1 MNELPKQ
8 LAALKANPE
17 AGWVSDDVRARSRAK
32 LMEAIGSDRADQSSF
47 GSSFFKFTFIDLV
60 STRIAAGAAVFVL
73 ILGGWTTVNAASTSL
88 PGDTLYNVK
97 RVTEVAQ
104 LKFASTESKALLHS
118 EFAQRRMEEVVAL
131 KQSEDPVKV
140 DRVGATIQAF
150 NKEIEAAQT
159 ELRKLKD
166 QGRSETVA
174 VASQLDKS
182 IDELENVIDKGDTQ
196 VSPDAET
203 LDVRDTAQEA
213 SDTVVD
219 VVVET
224 HEADATELSARELE
238 EMFQGEMRG
247 ITDRQAFDLGRL
259 FVIQAAVAAD
269 PELLE
274 VVHLPT
280 GLDVMEFSL
289 TNATDRLSEA
299 RSFIAAGG
307 YRAAFDILREIRAEL
322 LSLETQLADAEIAII
337 NGTAELE
344 VRRAAAV
351 EELEHSTESE
361 QVDEAAVEDTLP
373 SSTIE

>member
-8 LAALKANPE
+8 LAALKTNPK
-17 AGWVSDDVRARSRAK
+17 AGWVSDDVRTRSRAR
-32 LMEAIGSDRADQSSF
+32 LMEAIGAGEEQQKVF
-47 GSSFFKFTFIDLV
+47 GSSFFKFTFVDLV

-73 ILGGWTTVNAASTSL
+73 ILGGWTTVNAASASL

-97 RVTEVAQ
+97 RATEAAQ

-118 EFAQRRMEEVVAL
+118 EFAQRRVEEVVAL
-131 KQSEDPVKV
+131 KESSDPVKV
-140 DRVGATIQAF
+140 DRVGETIEAF

-166 QGRSETVA
+166 QGRAETVA

-182 IDELENVIDKGDTQ
+182 IDELENVIDQ
-196 VSPDAET
+196 ADADVAADPAT
-203 LDVRDTAQEA
+203 IDVRDTAQEA

-224 HEADATELSARELE
+224 HEEEATELSARELE
-238 EMFQGEMRG
+238 AMFQAEMREV
-247 ITDRQAFDLGRL
+247 TDRQAFDLGRL
-259 FVIQAAVAAD
+259 IVIQASVAAD

-274 VVHLPT
+274 VAHLPT

-289 TNATDRLSEA
+289 TSATDRLGEA

-307 YRAAFDILREIRAEL
+307 YRAAFDIMREIRAQL
-322 LSLETQLADAEIAII
+322 LTLETQLAEAEIAII
-337 NGTAELE
+337 NGTAELAAQ
-344 VRRAAAV
+344 RAAEAEALNAV
-351 EELEHSTESE
+351 EEPAEET
-361 QVDEAAVEDTLP
+361 AVEDTLP
-373 SSTIE
+373 SSTIEE